1 MKQEQ
6 PNTESMLTFNNKSYS
21 VACKVTQACNLVCYI
36 ACIIVQSF
44 LIRKP
49 KLLLVNNGRPCY
61 QKSKAET
68 FIYTQ
73 VKDLNH
79 TLQIFG
85 LRGACFFPKHGECSS
100 FNFLLEHLQVQG

>member
-1 MKQEQ
+1 MQG
-6 PNTESMLTFNNKSYS
+6 NTSMQLS
-21 VACKVTQACNLVCYI
+21 VLHCMHHCTLY
-36 ACIIVQSF
+36 

-68 FIYTQ
+68 FIYTP